1 MRRELD
7 SRFTERFFTWMPY
20 LYGELGGV
28 ASEAEEQALIDAGAI
43 QATGFRYVGERGRS
57 RRRPKTQTAA
67 VA

>member
-7 SRFTERFFTWMPY
+7 RRFTERFFTWRPY

-43 QATGFRYVGERGRS
+43 HS
-57 RRRPKTQTAA
+57 LRRRDTSQRTDLA
-67 VA
+67 VSADLLARA